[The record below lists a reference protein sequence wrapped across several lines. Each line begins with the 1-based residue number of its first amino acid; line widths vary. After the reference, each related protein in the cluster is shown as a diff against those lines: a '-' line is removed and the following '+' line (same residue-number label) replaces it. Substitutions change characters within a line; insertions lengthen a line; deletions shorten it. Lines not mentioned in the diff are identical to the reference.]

1 MDWLNYHHLLYF
13 WTVAR
18 EGGVAAASKRLHLAQ
33 PTISSQLRQL
43 EERLG
48 VRLFDRSG
56 RRLQLT
62 EAGRVALRYADEI
75 FGLGRELVD
84 TLQHKPGGPLRLVV
98 GVTDTVHKMIA
109 YRMIEPALR
118 LPGGVRLE
126 CPEDKLERLLARL
139 AGREL
144 DLILSDSPVAQHHDV
159 KAYNHPLGD
168 SAISIFAAPALAAR
182 LRRGFPRSL
191 DGAPFLLPAP
201 AAPLRRELAKWF
213 DRQEIRPDVAGE
225 FDDSA
230 LLKVFGQAG
239 AGVFAGPAVLEAEI
253 AQRYDVQPL
262 GRAEGLVERYFAIS
276 GERRIKHPGVVA
288 ISAGAR
294 AELFAQ

>member
-18 EGGVAAASKRLHLAQ
+18 EGGLAAASKRLHLAQ
-33 PTISSQLRQL
+33 PTISTQLRQL

-62 EAGRVALRYADEI
+62 EAGKLALRYADDI

-84 TLQHKPGGPLRLVV
+84 ALQDRPGGPLRLVV
-98 GVTDTVHKMIA
+98 GVTDTVHKVVA
-109 YRMIEPALR
+109 YRLIEPALR
-118 LPGGVRLE
+118 LPGGVRVE
-126 CPEDKLERLLARL
+126 CPGDKLDRLLARL
-139 AGREL
+139 AGHQL
-144 DLILSDSPVAQHHDV
+144 DLILSDAPLPPQSDV
-159 KAYNHPLGD
+159 KAFNHPLGH
-168 SAISIFAAPALAAR
+168 SGVTLFAAAPLAAR

-191 DGAPFLLPAP
+191 DGAPFLLPTAG
-201 AAPLRRELAKWF
+201 APLRRELTRWF
-213 DRQEIRPDVAGE
+213 DRHELRPDITAE
-225 FDDSA
+225 FDDTA

-239 AGVFAGPAVLEAEI
+239 VGVFAGPAVLEDEVARQYKVEPI
-253 AQRYDVQPL
+253 
-262 GRAEGLVERYFAIS
+262 GRADGLAERFYAIS

-288 ISAGAR
+288 ISTNAR
-294 AELFAQ
+294 AELFA